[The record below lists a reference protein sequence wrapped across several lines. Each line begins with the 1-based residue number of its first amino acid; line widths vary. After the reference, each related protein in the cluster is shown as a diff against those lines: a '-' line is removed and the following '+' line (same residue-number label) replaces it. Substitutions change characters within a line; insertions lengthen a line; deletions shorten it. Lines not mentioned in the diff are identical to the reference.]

1 MGNAQLLREKS
12 DILIRAQTVPI
23 WRDAMAGAIIGL
35 LCGGLEL
42 YLLMRVVQAIAEP
55 KPRVSVGVLVLAKVA
70 VLVAAFA
77 AAVLFFRSEI
87 LYCGVGITVV
97 LIVGSVI
104 LFARN
109 NAKLRK
115 IEEENKQ
122 KENNEGGNG
131 DHA

>member
-1 MGNAQLLREKS
+1 
-12 DILIRAQTVPI
+12 
-23 WRDAMAGAIIGL
+23 MAGAIIGL
-35 LCGGLEL
+35 LCGAMEL
-42 YLLMRVVQAIAEP
+42 YLLMRVVQAVSQS
-55 KPRVSVGVLVLAKVA
+55 KPRVPVGVLVLAKVA

-77 AAVLFFRSEI
+77 VTVLFFRSEI

-97 LIVGSVI
+97 LIVGSVV

-109 NAKLRK
+109 NAKLRQ